1 MRLTG
6 QDLACIRGG
15 RLVFDGLGFRVD
27 AGTLLQLRGRNGAG
41 KSSLLRLIAGLVRI
55 AEGRLDLK
63 GGAPDIPVKEHI
75 HYVGHLDAIKPALSV
90 GENLAFWAGMLRGE
104 EVAALT
110 DQAVIDPPAALDAI
124 GIGPL
129 ADFPAAILSAGQR
142 RRLSLARL
150 MVAARPVWLL
160 DEPTTALD
168 TDGQARLFEMIDR
181 HLTSGGIALIAT
193 HVDLPLPAET
203 LTLGLRQP
211 SEYRPEA
218 EPA

>member
-1 MRLTG
+1 MQLTG
-6 QDLACIRGG
+6 RDLACIRSG
-15 RLVFDGLGFRVD
+15 RLVFEALDFRVD

-55 AEGRLDLK
+55 AEGDLALE
-63 GGAPDIPVKEHI
+63 GGAPDVPVKEHI

-90 GENLAFWAGMLRGE
+90 VENLAFWARLLEGE
-104 EVAALT
+104 EVAALAGQT
-110 DQAVIDPPAALDAI
+110 AIDPPAALDAM

-150 MVAARPVWLL
+150 LVAARPVWLL

-168 TDGQARLFEMIDR
+168 TDGQACLFRMVEH
-181 HLTSGGIALIAT
+181 HLSSGGLALIAT

-203 LTLGLRQP
+203 LTLGLPQP
-211 SEYRPEA
+211 EPQPEI